1 MAIQGSTIDHAGQPA
16 MPRRQRTEKPLRSPR
31 GRRRPAVTHSVA
43 RPASPLSAPRRRPSH
58 FPPGN
63 PAVRPGPHERRGL
76 RPGLIAGQGTRPRLE
91 RAAMP
96 LISLEEGHVGHD
108 VVSQELLIF
117 GVALCEFIYAPPGA
131 AVDVELVGCR
141 FRRSQVVQRDNHVMM
156 GVAVDDEVGGAARE
170 CVLGN
175 LGKESGDTLPV
186 SS

>member
-1 MAIQGSTIDHAGQPA
+1 
-16 MPRRQRTEKPLRSPR
+16 
-31 GRRRPAVTHSVA
+31 
-43 RPASPLSAPRRRPSH
+43 
-58 FPPGN
+58 
-63 PAVRPGPHERRGL
+63 
-76 RPGLIAGQGTRPRLE
+76 
-91 RAAMP
+91 MP

-156 GVAVDDEVGGAARE
+156 GVAVDDEVGGTARE